1 MKDFGKVLNMQ
12 KHGEASM
19 CPKLTEK
26 HLDCEGHT
34 RQNVLLAF
42 QLLSRSV
49 ANCLI
54 RRSTLD
60 YDLVSHRIFS
70 RNRGLFSGEDVM
82 ILYIHILI
90 HLIA

>member
-1 MKDFGKVLNMQ
+1 MAVKRLIF
-12 KHGEASM
+12 
-19 CPKLTEK
+19 KLTTDRQTQTLGLVEL
-26 HLDCEGHT
+26 HLHNKKPT
-34 RQNVLLAF
+34 V
-42 QLLSRSV
+42 RS
-49 ANCLI
+49 AAHI

-70 RNRGLFSGEDVM
+70 RNKGLFLGEDVM